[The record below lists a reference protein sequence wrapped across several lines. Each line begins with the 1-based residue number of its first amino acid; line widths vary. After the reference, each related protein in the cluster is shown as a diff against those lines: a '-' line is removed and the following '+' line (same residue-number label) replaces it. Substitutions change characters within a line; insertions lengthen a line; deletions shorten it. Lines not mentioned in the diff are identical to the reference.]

1 MSTDDEHDEARVVAL
16 IDDEEDVLTYL
27 RVALED
33 HGYRVV
39 ATSDP
44 SEALGLLES
53 SEPNLV
59 CLDLLMP
66 QRTGM
71 SLYSALRR
79 HPRLKDVPV
88 VILSGLAV
96 RDELPRLLE
105 QAGGLPAPD
114 RFIEKPAEIEQFLA
128 VVDELAAKSG
138 ATRS

>member
-1 MSTDDEHDEARVVAL
+1 
-16 IDDEEDVLTYL
+16 
-27 RVALED
+27 
-33 HGYRVV
+33 
-39 ATSDP
+39 
-44 SEALGLLES
+44 
-53 SEPNLV
+53 
-59 CLDLLMP
+59 MP

-114 RFIEKPAEIEQFLA
+114 RFMEKPAEIEQFLA
-128 VVDELAAKSG
+128 VVDELTANSG
-138 ATRS
+138 STES

>member
-1 MSTDDEHDEARVVAL
+1 MRSDEQQDEARVVAL
-16 IDDEEDVLTYL
+16 IDDEEDVITYF

-53 SEPNLV
+53 SKPNLV

-96 RDELPRLLE
+96 RDELPRLLG
-105 QAGGLPAPD
+105 QAGGLPAPE
-114 RFIEKPAEIEQFLA
+114 RFLEKPAEIEQFLA
-128 VVDELAAKSG
+128 VVDELTANS
-138 ATRS
+138 RSTPS

>member
-1 MSTDDEHDEARVVAL
+1 MRSDEQQNDARVVAL
-16 IDDEEDVLTYL
+16 IDDEEDVITYF

-44 SEALGLLES
+44 SEALELLES
-53 SEPNLV
+53 SDPNLV

-71 SLYSALRR
+71 SLYAALRR

-114 RFIEKPAEIEQFLA
+114 RFLEKPAEIEQFLA
-128 VVDELAAKSG
+128 VVDELTAHSG
-138 ATRS
+138 STQS